1 MNGSLVTSFL
11 FMPRYY
17 RRRYRNG
24 SKRKWEQLQIVSY
37 LYLHQNKTTGAIVV
51 PADLTNGVRCVKH
64 LKITLTTPYIGL
76 ADQGNINVGNSLTF
90 YWALIYVPQGYDP
103 QEINIPS
110 NIDSSIPLYD
120 ANQFIM
126 ASGVATITTQ
136 PVTVRTPLSRNLNS
150 GDTIQLVCYSMA
162 AGASTEDVPV
172 WAHTSYSI
180 CYK

>member
-1 MNGSLVTSFL
+1 
-11 FMPRYY
+11 MPRYY
-17 RRRYRNG
+17 RRRYRNN
-24 SKRKWEQLQIVSY
+24 KKYKWEQVQVASY
-37 LYLHQNKTTGAIVV
+37 LYLHQNKETAAPIV

-64 LKITLTTPYIGL
+64 LRVTLTTPYIGL
-76 ADQGNINVGNSLTF
+76 ADQGNINVGNALTF
-90 YWALIYVPQGYDP
+90 YWALVYVPQGYDV

-110 NIDSSIPLYD
+110 QVDASVPLYD

-136 PVTVRTPLSRNLNS
+136 PVTVRSPLSRNLNS
-150 GDTIQLVCYSMA
+150 GDNIQLVCYSLA
-162 AGASTEDVPV
+162 AGASTEDVPI

>member
-1 MNGSLVTSFL
+1 
-11 FMPRYY
+11 MPRYY
-17 RRRYRNG
+17 RRRYRTKKN
-24 SKRKWEQLQIVSY
+24 KWEQLQVVSY

-51 PADLTNGVRCVKH
+51 PADLANGVRCVKH

-76 ADQGNINVGNSLTF
+76 TDQGNINVGNSLTF

-110 NIDSSIPLYD
+110 QVDASVPLYD

-136 PVTVRTPLSRNLNS
+136 PATVRTPLSRNLNS
-150 GDTIQLVCYSMA
+150 GDTIQLVVYSLA
-162 AGASTEDVPV
+162 AGVSTEDVPV